1 MAKKNYVDI
10 EMVIHHKWLNYSL
23 EKNKFKSPAIIY
35 AHTTVCIHVQ
45 LKYGKNYFLF
55 PGKAFFIIKSG

>member
-23 EKNKFKSPAIIY
+23 EKNKFKSPVHYIY
-35 AHTTVCIHVQ
+35 RAYTCTAEIWKELFFH
-45 LKYGKNYFLF
+45 FLEKRF
-55 PGKAFFIIKSG
+55 LSLNWDD